1 MDEKHPVSFL
11 HFVMLVCMLAIRT
24 RIRGRLLHVQ
34 LSASADV
41 MLGSVLFCFI
51 LSIMKCLSH
60 SLISVL
66 LYQLINV

>member
-1 MDEKHPVSFL
+1 MDEKQQVSFL

-41 MLGSVLFCFI
+41 MLGSVVLFHTQHHEVSVSFI
-51 LSIMKCLSH
+51 DL
-60 SLISVL
+60 
-66 LYQLINV
+66 